1 MQHRRRSF
9 SSAFDRK
16 VMRPNLQV
24 CFTAAIAVLVL
35 GLCASHVQAQSLLQS
50 LFGNIFK
57 SEPAKPKPRAQ
68 HPNSHSLPGRTERA
82 ALPSGYGHHSYNNRR
97 IRRSGYYRAYCVR
110 TCDGYYFPVSNS
122 SSRSGFRKA
131 AQECQRRCRG
141 SKLYYLP
148 RHSTE
153 VENMVDMKGRRY
165 EKSPNA
171 FVYRKTLIDGC
182 SCRPMPWSAAERAR
196 HNRYAYRDEV
206 LKITAERERRLK
218 EQTVARPKG
227 WNSVKQA
234 VAGGN
239 PSGSSGQATNNVTA
253 SSQEGLVEPSNQTA
267 PQQTADGAQ
276 VADAIADTDASYL
289 PARVTEQAKP
299 AAYIPDRRKIRRL
312 EKKRKQRQRRVKARR
327 KSKKA
332 ATNAGWSFGNSN
344 KYSWPGDR

>member
-1 MQHRRRSF
+1 
-9 SSAFDRK
+9 
-16 VMRPNLQV
+16 MRLNLQV

-57 SEPAKPKPRAQ
+57 SAPAKTKPRAQ
-68 HPNSHSLPGRTERA
+68 PPISHGLPTRTERA
-82 ALPSGYGHHSYNNRR
+82 ALPLDFGHHAYNNRR

-122 SSRSGFRKA
+122 ASRSGFRKA

-148 RHSTE
+148 KHSTE

-206 LKITAERERRLK
+206 MKIAAERERRLK
-218 EQTVARPKG
+218 EQRVARSEG

-234 VAGGN
+234 VADSN
-239 PSGSSGQATNNVTA
+239 PSDKSSQVNNSVAASGQQ
-253 SSQEGLVEPSNQTA
+253 SLVEPSNQTA
-267 PQQTADGAQ
+267 SQETVDSNTPIN
-276 VADAIADTDASYL
+276 AISGSDASYL
-289 PARVTEQAKP
+289 PANATEQAKP
-299 AAYIPDRRKIRRL
+299 AAYLASSSNSRRL
-312 EKKRKQRQRRVKARR
+312 DKKRKQRQRRAKARR

-332 ATNAGWSFGNSN
+332 AANSGWSFGSSN